1 MIELV
6 GKVLKWTNVFYC
18 FYFCTLS
25 FIAIDIDE
33 MNNSN
38 SMVNY
43 EILQGNYEALFT
55 VDQYSGKVKVKEE
68 TEGEKR
74 LPPSDGS
81 NITLTVRAYD
91 LGIPQL
97 SSTTYIFIYTMV
109 SNSNY
114 NKISINQKCK
124 FRIQQAQ

>member
-1 MIELV
+1 M
-6 GKVLKWTNVFYC
+6 NC
-18 FYFCTLS
+18 YFS
-25 FIAIDIDE
+25 IAIDIDE

-43 EILQGNYEALFT
+43 EILQGNYEGLFT
-55 VDQYSGKVKVKEE
+55 IDQFSGQVRVKEE
-68 TEGEKR
+68 NLGEKR

-97 SSTTYIFIYTMV
+97 SSNTQIFIYTMV
-109 SNSNY
+109 S
-114 NKISINQKCK
+114 
-124 FRIQQAQ
+124 